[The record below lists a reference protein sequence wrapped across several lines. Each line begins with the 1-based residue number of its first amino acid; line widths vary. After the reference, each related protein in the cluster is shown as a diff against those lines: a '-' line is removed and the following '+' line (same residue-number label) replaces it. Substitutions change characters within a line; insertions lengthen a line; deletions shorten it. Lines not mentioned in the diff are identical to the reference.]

1 MITAK
6 MKELIIKDLQQIAN
20 QLEKTPTRNE
30 YFEITTLKI
39 SRKTILKY
47 FDSYTDAVEQADLGK
62 KPIYVKCDT
71 CQKELTRTPSTL
83 SKHNFCD
90 HSCSAKYT
98 NKIKP
103 KRIKI
108 IKECKHCQT
117 TLTNSHSIYCS
128 IKCQKN
134 YEYEQYISDWKAGL
148 KLGYVGKTKALAPTV
163 RKYMLL
169 KNNNTCQECGWNK
182 VHPIDK
188 KPLVEVDHIDGDA
201 SNCKEEN
208 LRVLCPNCHSMTP
221 TFRARNKTSTRD
233 RS

>member
-1 MITAK
+1 

-20 QLEKTPTRNE
+20 QLERTPTRVE

-47 FDSYTDAVEQADLGK
+47 FDSYTDAIKQAGLGK

-71 CQKELTRTPSTL
+71 CQKDLTRTPSTL
-83 SKHNFCD
+83 SKHNFCN
-90 HSCSAKYT
+90 HSCSAIFTNPLKKDKKY
-98 NKIKP
+98 
-103 KRIKI
+103 
-108 IKECKHCQT
+108 CKHCNKELNTKAKIFCNHNCQI
-117 TLTNSHSIYCS
+117 NSQYNEYIERW
-128 IKCQKN
+128 KN
-134 YEYEQYISDWKAGL
+134 GNE
-148 KLGYVGKTKALAPTV
+148 LGYKGKAKALANPI

-169 KNNNTCQECGWNK
+169 KHNNTCQECGWNK
-182 VHPIDK
+182 HHPVDNR
-188 KPLVEVDHIDGDA
+188 PLVEIDHIDGDA